1 MPPTSQ
7 FVIENITRSRAIVY
21 GGVINE
27 AFDTTDSVYIIDI
40 RNKTIVSVTDTLTD
54 NIIMGIMN

>member
-27 AFDTTDSVYIIDI
+27 AFDTTNSVYIIDI
-40 RNKTIVSVTDTLTD
+40 RNKTIVSMIDTLY
-54 NIIMGIMN
+54 M